1 MARGALEMK
10 IAEKLAEV
18 RFPDMKY
25 KTEMRSVKKG
35 IRLIC
40 LNIFYICVCFLGL
53 VPILYIFL
61 LSVSGGSGALT
72 TGLSILPEKFTLEN
86 YRRIIVE
93 ESFLRWM
100 ANSVVLS
107 VGTMVIAMG
116 TSVLASYAFS
126 RFRFVGKN
134 VSMQILL
141 LLNAFPQILSMF
153 AIFRLFRLMN
163 LLDSHV
169 GLIFVY
175 AGSMCIFS
183 IWNMKGY
190 FASIPI
196 EIEEASKID
205 GASNAQL
212 IVRIILPLARPA
224 IIVTAVMVLIFVWN
238 EYLFATTF
246 MLKEE
251 SYTLAGGLY
260 QLQAND
266 YSRSWP
272 LFSAAAI
279 LVSVPILVIF
289 FCFQKYMVS
298 GLTAGGVK
306 G

>member
-1 MARGALEMK
+1 MN
-10 IAEKLAEV
+10 
-18 RFPDMKY
+18 
-25 KTEMRSVKKG
+25 KKSKQKC
-35 IRLIC
+35 RLFF
-40 LNIFYICVCFLGL
+40 LNLFFIGLCFLGL
-53 VPILYIFL
+53 VPILYAVI
-61 LSVSGGSGALT
+61 LSISEGSGALT
-72 TGLSILPEKFTLEN
+72 SGTGILPMQITFDN
-86 YRRIIVE
+86 YRRILLE
-93 ESFLRWM
+93 EPFLRWLL
-100 ANSVVLS
+100 NSAVLS
-107 VGTMVIAMG
+107 VGTMILAMS
-116 TSVLASYAFS
+116 TSVTASYAFS
-126 RFRFVGKN
+126 RFKFKGKQA
-134 VSMQILL
+134 VLQVLL
-141 LLNAFPQILSMF
+141 LLNAFPQILTMF
-153 AIFRLFRLMN
+153 ALFRLFKNLN
-163 LLDSHV
+163 LLNSHL
-169 GLIFVY
+169 GLILIY

-190 FASIPI
+190 FDSIPI

-205 GASNAQL
+205 GASDMQL
-212 IVRIILPLARPA
+212 IRKIILPLARPA

-279 LVSVPILVIF
+279 LVSIPILIIF
-289 FCFQKYMVS
+289 FCIQKYMVS

>member
-1 MARGALEMK
+1 M
-10 IAEKLAEV
+10 
-18 RFPDMKY
+18 
-25 KTEMRSVKKG
+25 
-35 IRLIC
+35 
-40 LNIFYICVCFLGL
+40 GL
-53 VPILYIFL
+53 VPILYAVI
-61 LSVSGGSGALT
+61 LSISEGSGALT
-72 TGLSILPEKFTLEN
+72 SGTGILPMQITFDN
-86 YRRIIVE
+86 YRRILLE
-93 ESFLRWM
+93 EPFLRWLL
-100 ANSVVLS
+100 NSAVLS
-107 VGTMVIAMG
+107 VGTMLLAMS
-116 TSVLASYAFS
+116 TSVTASYAFS
-126 RFRFVGKN
+126 RFKFKGKKA
-134 VSMQILL
+134 VLQVLL
-141 LLNAFPQILSMF
+141 LLNAFPQILTMF
-153 AIFRLFRLMN
+153 ALFRLFKNLN
-163 LLDSHV
+163 LLNSHL
-169 GLIFVY
+169 GLILIY

-190 FASIPI
+190 FDSIPI

-205 GASNAQL
+205 GASDMQL
-212 IVRIILPLARPA
+212 IRKIILPLARPA

-279 LVSVPILVIF
+279 LVSIPILIIF
-289 FCFQKYMVS
+289 FCIQKYMVS